1 MFSGEIRDDQGEELK
16 LVIDPQRRRLG
27 SSVDMAV
34 AHAVCSG
41 RDVDQFRALLFNLNI
56 AKETEVCALLNAS
69 IDNALKGAR

>member
-1 MFSGEIRDDQGEELK
+1 MFSGELRDDQGEELK

-27 SSVDMAV
+27 STVDIAV

-41 RDVDQFRALLFNLNI
+41 WDVDQFRALLFNLNI
-56 AKETEVCALLNAS
+56 AKETEVGALLNAS